1 MEEEGEQEEEEE
13 EGTCIDR
20 ERERDSCVG
29 LSFYSHFLLIFWG
42 VNILFVVATPV
53 RVAT

>member
-13 EGTCIDR
+13 GTCIDR
-20 ERERDSCVG
+20 KRERDSCVG
-29 LSFYSHFLLIFWG
+29 LSFYSHFLLIFLG